1 MSCICVSLPR
11 LFGKKILGAC
21 PAGRVVGGDFFGFFI
36 GVSSTCGRFV
46 RGLVPAGW
54 VAGGGF
60 FGVTCCDQGRAIV
73 LGDQQS

>member
-1 MSCICVSLPR
+1 MEIDVLEMQW
-11 LFGKKILGAC
+11 
-21 PAGRVVGGDFFGFFI
+21 RVYFEFFI

-46 RGLVPAGW
+46 RGFVPAGW

-73 LGDQQS
+73 LGARTV